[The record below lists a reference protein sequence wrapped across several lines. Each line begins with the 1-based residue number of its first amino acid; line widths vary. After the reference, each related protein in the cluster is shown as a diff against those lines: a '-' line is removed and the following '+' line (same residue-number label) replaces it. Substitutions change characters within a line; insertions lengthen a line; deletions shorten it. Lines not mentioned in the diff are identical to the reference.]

1 MNWLETLET
10 VIGAAGGGG
19 GKRRGRWRRHGNG
32 LWGWL
37 GELIDAVVRWIRPKV
52 RGYVGERM
60 LEARLRM
67 ELAGTGAVVKG
78 PFMVRREDGG
88 GTTEIDGL
96 VVGPTGVYVLE
107 AKTYV
112 GEISGGPDDKEW
124 KQILSKKTKRKFQN
138 PLHQNYGHR
147 QVISWL
153 AGRRELGWAV
163 EGIVAFSGEAKF
175 RDKRPKGVMNFNEVA
190 AYIKGRERKRL
201 LTAEEVSGV
210 VERVEAAIKAVT
222 REEKRNHVKR
232 LEERRRAIEA
242 GEPVPGR
249 RAADRRREAR
259 EAKKR
264 GAAGLTGTGTGE
276 SSGEA

>member
-1 MNWLETLET
+1 MSAGVLESVLEALG
-10 VIGAAGGGG
+10 GAGG
-19 GKRRGRWRRHGNG
+19 GKRRPRWKGNRRV
-32 LWGWL
+32 GWL
-37 GELIDAVVRWIRPKV
+37 EELIDAVVRWIRTKV
-52 RGYVGERM
+52 RGYVGEKV
-60 LEARLRM
+60 LETRLRW

-78 PFMVRREDGG
+78 PFMVRREDGE

-124 KQILSKKTKRKFQN
+124 KQILSKKTKRTFQN
-138 PLHQNYGHR
+138 PLRQNYGHR

-190 AYIKGRERKRL
+190 AYIKGRERKRR
-201 LTAEEVSGV
+201 LTAEEVAGV
-210 VERVEAAIKAVT
+210 VARVDAAINAVT

-232 LEERRRAIEA
+232 LKERRARLEQAQA
-242 GEPVPGR
+242 QGE
-249 RAADRRREAR
+249 
-259 EAKKR
+259 
-264 GAAGLTGTGTGE
+264 
-276 SSGEA
+276 